1 MWSIS
6 QAIGTNGR
14 AQKIVIVI
22 FRSEAW
28 TVFEV
33 LDRIEELNNREFD
46 TISRVALEPPD
57 VRPETDKDS
66 ENEEPA
72 EGAANRL
79 TGFQLRAQAHVRQEK
94 TTALHADDEP
104 LSAAT
109 DEPQTAAND
118 EPPSA
123 ANDKLP
129 SAASDEPP
137 SAVSD
142 EPQTAGTSAR
152 IRLNAP
158 KYTFKRVPRLPSL
171 DLPIFSKPDY
181 SKYRDFSAIELFEL
195 FWDDSLLQSIIEQ
208 MELYSAWKNME
219 IFRPSVGEVRTF
231 LGILLLSGYHKLPQR
246 WMYWSDDE
254 DIGSALVKGSMRK
267 KRFELFM

>member
-1 MWSIS
+1 M
-6 QAIGTNGR
+6 
-14 AQKIVIVI
+14 
-22 FRSEAW
+22 
-28 TVFEV
+28 
-33 LDRIEELNNREFD
+33 
-46 TISRVALEPPD
+46 
-57 VRPETDKDS
+57 
-66 ENEEPA
+66 
-72 EGAANRL
+72 
-79 TGFQLRAQAHVRQEK
+79 
-94 TTALHADDEP
+94 HADDEP
-104 LSAAT
+104 TSAAT

-123 ANDKLP
+123 ASN
-129 SAASDEPP
+129 
-137 SAVSD
+137 

-152 IRLNAP
+152 IRRNAP
-158 KYTFKRVPRLPSL
+158 KYTFERVPRLPSL
-171 DLPIFSKPDY
+171 DLPIFPEPDY
-181 SKYRDFSAIELFEL
+181 SKYRGFSAIELFEL

-267 KRFELFM
+267 NRFELFMQFLHFADNTNLDVNDRYAKLRPLIQHFRRKFGEHFIPEQYLSHDEALIEYFGHSSLKQHILQKPIRFGYEVFCLNTPSGYLAAFEPSRAVKVITTLI